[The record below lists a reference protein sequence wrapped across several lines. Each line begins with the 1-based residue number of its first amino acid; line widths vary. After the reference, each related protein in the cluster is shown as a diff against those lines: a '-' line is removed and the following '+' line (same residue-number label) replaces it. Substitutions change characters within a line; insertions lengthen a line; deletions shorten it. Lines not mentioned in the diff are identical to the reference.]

1 MILDCIGEDA
11 RLSCSDGAVLT
22 WITRHLSKGKRS
34 CFPGYARLAAKT
46 HLDRGTVIRAV
57 RRLEE
62 LGWLAVKRQE
72 KGGPQAS
79 NVYTITPPAEILA
92 KVEKTY
98 RKSPRARANGA
109 EPWEDEAPSGEE

>member
-22 WITRHLSKGKRS
+22 WITRHLAKGKRS

-98 RKSPRARANGA
+98 RKSPRTPVNGA